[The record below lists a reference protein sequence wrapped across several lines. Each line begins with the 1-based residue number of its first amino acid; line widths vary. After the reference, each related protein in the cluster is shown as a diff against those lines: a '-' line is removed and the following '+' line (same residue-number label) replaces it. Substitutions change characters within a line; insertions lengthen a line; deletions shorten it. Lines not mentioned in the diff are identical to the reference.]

1 MPKVKKVRKPRVK
14 QEIATEE
21 LVGSQGEQTENTQL
35 KPMPKKL
42 ALAIKNLEK
51 KFGDGIV
58 KRASS
63 ESLTINK
70 LPTGIKSLDLALGG
84 GIPIGMITE
93 FYGEESGGK
102 STIIAK
108 VIAEAQQHGHLVCYL
123 DAEHCVSGDTLL
135 FNPLTGEIE
144 SIQSIVAKKEAFSVF
159 SYNENKKIVE
169 IKKISKFYSLGSKQA
184 VEITLKN
191 GNKLKCTPEHKI
203 FVNGNFVEASQI
215 KPNDLV
221 FLNKHYIHRAISATS
236 KKTTANLDMYYLVGL
251 FLGDGCFLS
260 GSPRFSN
267 VDKKLISCVD
277 GILSNIDCKLV
288 REKKDDCGYRV
299 VKTNPI
305 KRWKKCDLN
314 LFFKDIGLEG
324 LKRDKKHIPPALYA
338 CNDKGI
344 YAQIIAGLIDSDGTV
359 SKNKQTIGFSNIS
372 RKLVYQVR
380 HLLLLFGISSW
391 VRSFKDKKSN
401 FLQYVLLIH
410 GKDNI
415 CKFANNIILRGV
427 KKERIH
433 NLLNRRLTF
442 SFYDYL
448 PNNVLT
454 KLKLY
459 FSDNG
464 VSVGDVRRC
473 LCTKK
478 NKKGFFPNKNLSID
492 GLNKIVNGFCIK
504 DDTLAHI
511 TNDKLQA
518 VPVRSVRQINDIPV
532 YDIEVEDNHNYFTA
546 DGVLIHN
553 CLDKEWLEKLGVNWG
568 AMLHSEVTD
577 ADNVFDIAK
586 GLIQSNE
593 IKVLVVD
600 SVAALTPKK
609 EVEEDMSKQSMGV
622 VARIMSKGL
631 RVSNTVNTRQ
641 GTAIIFIN
649 QTREKIGIMF
659 GDNRTT
665 PGGKALRFF
674 AGIRVD
680 VKRGEWWPDKSKPLD
695 RKGVEIIAR
704 VVKNKTSCP
713 YKESRFVLMTDGV
726 IKEWD
731 ELRKSDNVEK

>member
-123 DAEHCVSGDTLL
+123 DAEH
-135 FNPLTGEIE
+135 
-144 SIQSIVAKKEAFSVF
+144 
-159 SYNENKKIVE
+159 
-169 IKKISKFYSLGSKQA
+169 
-184 VEITLKN
+184 
-191 GNKLKCTPEHKI
+191 
-203 FVNGNFVEASQI
+203 
-215 KPNDLV
+215 
-221 FLNKHYIHRAISATS
+221 
-236 KKTTANLDMYYLVGL
+236 
-251 FLGDGCFLS
+251 
-260 GSPRFSN
+260 
-267 VDKKLISCVD
+267 
-277 GILSNIDCKLV
+277 
-288 REKKDDCGYRV
+288 
-299 VKTNPI
+299 
-305 KRWKKCDLN
+305 
-314 LFFKDIGLEG
+314 
-324 LKRDKKHIPPALYA
+324 
-338 CNDKGI
+338 
-344 YAQIIAGLIDSDGTV
+344 
-359 SKNKQTIGFSNIS
+359 
-372 RKLVYQVR
+372 
-380 HLLLLFGISSW
+380 
-391 VRSFKDKKSN
+391 
-401 FLQYVLLIH
+401 
-410 GKDNI
+410 
-415 CKFANNIILRGV
+415 
-427 KKERIH
+427 
-433 NLLNRRLTF
+433 
-442 SFYDYL
+442 
-448 PNNVLT
+448 
-454 KLKLY
+454 
-459 FSDNG
+459 
-464 VSVGDVRRC
+464 
-473 LCTKK
+473 
-478 NKKGFFPNKNLSID
+478 
-492 GLNKIVNGFCIK
+492 
-504 DDTLAHI
+504 
-511 TNDKLQA
+511 
-518 VPVRSVRQINDIPV
+518 
-532 YDIEVEDNHNYFTA
+532 
-546 DGVLIHN
+546 